1 MRPSA
6 ASVNLA
12 TAALI
17 PSSDVPDIKPT
28 TTPDDTLLLPDR
40 WWFVLRHAPDD
51 ATVLRQKPLGVLP
64 ADSTL
69 LHHDGEL
76 DALSSGFQQSRRFLA
91 GHTADFHHDALAAID
106 QLVVGSAEIDHQIA
120 VGLAEPDHR
129 AGGDGVEYEL
139 GGSAGLHPGRSR
151 HDFGADDGQHRH
163 VDTRDEVRRRG
174 RAGDDPGAGAE
185 RGSSLERGANVRSG
199 SRGSDSDHEILFID
213 FVLVD
218 DERSILDDVFGPFL
232 GARQRRQAAGDD
244 SL

>member
-17 PSSDVPDIKPT
+17 PSSEVPDIKPT
-28 TTPDDTLLLPDR
+28 TTPDDTLLLSDR
-40 WWFVLRHAPDD
+40 WWFVLRHAPDH
-51 ATVLRQKPLGVLP
+51 AAVLRQKPLGVLA

-76 DALSSGFQQSRRFLA
+76 DALSSGLQQSRRFFA

-106 QLVVGSAEIDHQIA
+106 QLVVGGAEIDHQIA

-129 AGGDGVEYEL
+129 AGGDGVEHEF
-139 GGSAGLHPGRSR
+139 GGGTGFHPGRSR
-151 HDFGADDGQHRH
+151 NDFGADDREHRH
-163 VDTRDEVRRRG
+163 VDARDEIRRRR
-174 RAGDDPGAGAE
+174 RAGDDSGAGAE
-185 RGSSLERGANVRSG
+185 RGSSLERGAHVRSG

-213 FVLVD
+213 FVLVVTY
-218 DERSILDDVFGPFL
+218 STLLDDVF
-232 GARQRRQAAGDD
+232 
-244 SL
+244 